1 MPLAKDVVGVENELI
16 NLLQHIPGTKEA
28 KQEYFRTRSIKVPR
42 TNYVSMWDSLTGR
55 LHRSGA
61 ASAVFE
67 LLRTTMPGRVA
78 GLLHTAKQGRP
89 VALHDSDPPIVDDLF
104 FLNGKLRKLGELF
117 LEDLEARGVSME
129 QTASRKP
136 STEMERL
143 SPTEQRAAGIA
154 PQQTRL
160 SKYDFFL
167 SHAWEDKET
176 IARPLYGELTVAGAS
191 VWFDEAVLRIGDSL
205 RRKIDDG
212 LARCKFGIV
221 IISPNFLNK
230 EWPQRELD
238 GLVAL
243 EVESGKTKILPIWH
257 QIDKGLILR
266 YSPALADRVAGK
278 SSEGAKA
285 LAKKILRV
293 IE

>member
-1 MPLAKDVVGVENELI
+1 
-16 NLLQHIPGTKEA
+16 
-28 KQEYFRTRSIKVPR
+28 
-42 TNYVSMWDSLTGR
+42 
-55 LHRSGA
+55 
-61 ASAVFE
+61 
-67 LLRTTMPGRVA
+67 
-78 GLLHTAKQGRP
+78 
-89 VALHDSDPPIVDDLF
+89 
-104 FLNGKLRKLGELF
+104 
-117 LEDLEARGVSME
+117 
-129 QTASRKP
+129 
-136 STEMERL
+136 MERV
-143 SPTEQRAAGIA
+143 SPTEQRAVGIA

-160 SKYDFFL
+160 DKYDFFL

-243 EVESGKTKILPIWH
+243 EVESRKTKILPVWH
-257 QIDKGLILR
+257 QIDRGLILR

>member
-1 MPLAKDVVGVENELI
+1 MYQG
-16 NLLQHIPGTKEA
+16 QHVPGTKEE
-28 KQEYFRTRSIKVPR
+28 KQAYFRSLSIKVPR
-42 TNYVSMWDSLTGR
+42 TNYVSMWEGLAGR

-67 LLRTTMPGRVA
+67 LMRAKMPGRVSE
-78 GLLHTAKQGRP
+78 LLRDAKHGRP
-89 VALHDSDPPIVDDLF
+89 VTLYDSDPAIVDYLF
-104 FLNGKLRKLGELF
+104 FLNGKLRKLGEMF
-117 LEDLEARGVSME
+117 LEDLESRGVSMGRAE
-129 QTASRKP
+129 SNGSATALDFVP
-136 STEMERL
+136 
-143 SPTEQRAAGIA
+143 AAAQNTA
-154 PQQTRL
+154 PQPIRL
-160 SKYDFFL
+160 AKYDFFL

-176 IARPLYGELTVAGAS
+176 IARPLYGALTAAGAS
-191 VWFDEAVLRIGDSL
+191 VWFDEAELRIGDSL

-221 IISPNFLNK
+221 IISRSFLSK

-257 QIDKGLILR
+257 QIDRDYLLQC
-266 YSPALADRVAGK
+266 SPVLADRVAGK
-278 SSEGAKA
+278 SSEGVQR
-285 LAKKILRV
+285 LAKRILRV